1 MERQEYKNCIRL
13 LEQELVPALGCTEP
27 SAVAYAAALARDAL
41 GRQVQHL
48 SVGCSGNILKN
59 VKGVCVP
66 NSGGMKGVEAA
77 AALGAVHG
85 AAERKLEVLAAVGP
99 AHITQAKAFLAQ
111 GRCTC
116 HLLPSPPL
124 LHIVVRAEADGVWAE
139 AEIRDH
145 HTNVT
150 RVTVNGQ
157 DHFRAAAPASGDV
170 PAPDPMDLSVRLIL
184 EFADILEIDDVEEV
198 LERQVRLNSAI
209 SAEGLAHPWGVG
221 VGQMLLEAFGTDIKN
236 RARAAAA
243 AGSDARMGGC
253 TLPVIINSGSGNQ
266 GITVS
271 LPVVEYA
278 RALGCGR
285 DRLYRALALANLL
298 SIHQKKYIGSLSAY
312 CGAASAGCAAACGI
326 AYLHGAG
333 YEELCATITNTLCD
347 IGGMVC
353 DGAKASCAAKIA
365 AAVDAGLMG
374 WELAR
379 RGRRFGGGE
388 GLVADNGDVEQTI
401 RNVGRMGR
409 EGMYATDQE
418 ILSIMVGH

>member
-1 MERQEYKNCIRL
+1 
-13 LEQELVPALGCTEP
+13 
-27 SAVAYAAALARDAL
+27 
-41 GRQVQHL
+41 
-48 SVGCSGNILKN
+48 
-59 VKGVCVP
+59 
-66 NSGGMKGVEAA
+66 
-77 AALGAVHG
+77 
-85 AAERKLEVLAAVGP
+85 
-99 AHITQAKAFLAQ
+99 
-111 GRCTC
+111 
-116 HLLPSPPL
+116 
-124 LHIVVRAEADGVWAE
+124 
-139 AEIRDH
+139 
-145 HTNVT
+145 
-150 RVTVNGQ
+150 
-157 DHFRAAAPASGDV
+157 
-170 PAPDPMDLSVRLIL
+170 
-184 EFADILEIDDVEEV
+184 
-198 LERQVRLNSAI
+198 
-209 SAEGLAHPWGVG
+209 
-221 VGQMLLEAFGTDIKN
+221 MLLEAFGTDIKN